1 MGEDGGVRWTTAA
14 AAGSTLVAALLV
26 SACSAVTAVQAT
38 AARPP
43 SADKC
48 YSFAVADLRQHVV
61 VGRSPAACAGLTQA
75 QVNQVVGRAVRTVVG
90 PHPKAV
96 ERRLAAADSRYLG
109 NLVRPVPP
117 PSAAPVATG
126 LPGPSGQLSVR
137 LAALAAWLATAIPG
151 AYLLTGW
158 LARDGRRRVIPRP
171 GVPSAVPIGHAALAI
186 TGLLIWIAFTVTSA
200 AALAWAD
207 VGVTWVIAGLGMA
220 TLLAASS
227 EQRVI
232 GTSTQGAALVV
243 VTKTSTTPFPTRA
256 PVIAIALHGILATLT
271 ILLVLVSAVGIG

>member
-1 MGEDGGVRWTTAA
+1 VRWTTAA

-26 SACSAVTAVQAT
+26 GACSAATAVQAS
-38 AARPP
+38 ARPP
-43 SADKC
+43 SVDKC
-48 YSFAVADLRQHVV
+48 YSFAVAVLRQHVV
-61 VGRSPAACAGLTQA
+61 LGRRPSACAGLTQA
-75 QVNQVVGRAVRTVVG
+75 QVNQIVGRAVRTVVG
-90 PHPKAV
+90 PHPKAI

-117 PSAAPVATG
+117 PSAASGATR
-126 LPGPSGQLSVR
+126 LPAASGQLRVR

-151 AYLLTGW
+151 TYLLTGR
-158 LARDGRRRVIPRP
+158 LARNGRRRVIRKP
-171 GVPSAVPIGHAALAI
+171 GVPSAVPIGHAALAF
-186 TGLLIWIAFTVTSA
+186 TGLLIWIAFTVTRA

-232 GTSTQGAALVV
+232 GTSTQGAALVG
-243 VTKTSTTPFPTRA
+243 VTETSTTPFPTRA
-256 PVIAIALHGILATLT
+256 PVIAIALHGTLATVT

>member
-1 MGEDGGVRWTTAA
+1 MRWTTAA

-26 SACSAVTAVQAT
+26 SACGAATAVQAT

-43 SADKC
+43 SVDKC
-48 YSFAVADLRQHVV
+48 YAFAVAALRQQVV
-61 VGRSPAACAGLTQA
+61 VGRRPAACASLTQA
-75 QVNQVVGRAVRTVVG
+75 QVNQVAGRALRTVVG

-96 ERRLAAADSRYLG
+96 ERRLANADSRYLG
-109 NLVRPVPP
+109 NLVWPVPAS
-117 PSAAPVATG
+117 SAAAAATG
-126 LPGPSGQLSVR
+126 LPTTSGQLSAR
-137 LAALAAWLATAIPG
+137 LGALAAWLATAIPG

-158 LARDGRRRVIPRP
+158 LPRDGRRRMIRKR
-171 GVPSAVPIGHAALAI
+171 GIPSAVPIGHAALAI
-186 TGLLIWIAFTVTSA
+186 TGLLIWIAFTVTRA

-227 EQRVI
+227 EQQVI
-232 GTSTQGAALVV
+232 GTSTQGAALVG
-243 VTKTSTTPFPTRA
+243 VTETSTAPFPTRA
-256 PVIAIALHGILATLT
+256 PVIAITVHGTLATLT

>member
-1 MGEDGGVRWTTAA
+1 VRWTTAA
-14 AAGSTLVAALLV
+14 AAGSALVAALLV
-26 SACSAVTAVQAT
+26 SACSAATAVQAT

-43 SADKC
+43 SVDKC
-48 YSFAVADLRQHVV
+48 YSFAIAALRQHVV
-61 VGRSPAACAGLTQA
+61 VGHRPAACAGLTQA
-75 QVNQVVGRAVRTVVG
+75 QVNQVVVRAIRAVVG
-90 PHPKAV
+90 PHSKAV
-96 ERRLAAADSRYLG
+96 GRRLAAADSRYLG

-117 PSAAPVATG
+117 PSAASVATG
-126 LPGPSGQLSVR
+126 LPAAAGQLSVR

-158 LARDGRRRVIPRP
+158 LARDGRRRVIRKP

-186 TGLLIWIAFTVTSA
+186 TGLLIWIAFTVTRA

-220 TLLAASS
+220 TLLAASP
-227 EQRVI
+227 EQHVVS
-232 GTSTQGAALVV
+232 TSPHGAALVG
-243 VTKTSTTPFPTRA
+243 VTEMSTTPFPTKA
-256 PVIAIALHGILATLT
+256 PVMAIALHGTLATLT